1 MAPCSSLQ
9 ALTAQRQSLSLDTRT
24 LLSHYPSQ
32 RLTLTLTLTLTSAAA
47 AVHKRVVQALQA
59 VQREKEE
66 EIRRLQTAVG
76 GASEAEMAAAVS
88 AKEAALKAATKLQ
101 AGDGLG

>member
-1 MAPCSSLQ
+1 M
-9 ALTAQRQSLSLDTRT
+9 
-24 LLSHYPSQ
+24 
-32 RLTLTLTLTLTSAAA
+32 
-47 AVHKRVVQALQA
+47 VQALQA